1 MELIMRIR
9 WEVF

>member
-1 MELIMRIR
+1 MELIMRIG